1 MKEFKATVLGEE
13 WTISLR
19 SESEDSQLKM
29 SDGYTD
35 ITCKTIVVG
44 LQKEECDLKRPTV
57 YLRKVL
63 RHELVHAF
71 MFECGLAENWT
82 HAAMGQEEMV
92 VDWIA
97 IQLPRLHDVCSKAEA
112 EMILLLTSDDT
123 IMKSPTLSIFCAYN
137 DPHMYPQEGDKK

>member
-1 MKEFKATVLGEE
+1 MKEFKTTVLGEE

-19 SESEDSQLKM
+19 SEDEDSQLKV

-35 ITCKTIVVG
+35 ITCKLIVVG
-44 LQKEECDLKRPTV
+44 LQKEECDLKRPMV

-71 MFECGLAENWT
+71 MFESGLAENWT

-97 IQLPRLHDVCSKAEA
+97 IQLPKIHDVCSKAEA
-112 EMILLLTSDDT
+112 EMLILLAADDT
-123 IMKSPTLSIFCAYN
+123 IMKCPAISIFSAYN
-137 DPHMYPQEGDKK
+137 NPDMCSQEGDKK